1 MPYTETDCKYS
12 FKEADAILK
21 KRLYNKLLIMEQKGY
36 KILEK
41 NVKIVKQRD
50 SYAYLGNIVC
60 LEPLGKVSY
69 ISADEINRSNQE
81 KESLNSET
89 NEQ

>member
-1 MPYTETDCKYS
+1 
-12 FKEADAILK
+12 
-21 KRLYNKLLIMEQKGY
+21 MEQKGY

-50 SYAYLGNIVC
+50 SYICSGDIVC

-69 ISADEINRSNQE
+69 ILDEDIQKINME
-81 KESLNSET
+81 KESINDET
-89 NEQ
+89 KGQ